1 MDFIFSVKLRSATL
15 EFLLKTLG
23 KIIHTVFICRK
34 ISSFPFLCMVDYIL
48 LSSDTFFCNY
58 VFLLMQL
65 LSLLTHWFYFFLPK
79 LKLCLTFCDL
89 MGYTVGG
96 IPQAR
101 ILEWVAYP
109 FSCRSSWPRNRI
121 GVSCL
126 QANSWTTELPGKPFQ
141 THPLKGKH
149 ILIRICHTVTTV
161 LSLSFPSYMVP
172 ACFFHVSPSLLIYNL
187 GFAPFVP

>member
-1 MDFIFSVKLRSATL
+1 MPQYSEPSNGVILQPLFIQEIILLTYPKDLNTLNMDFIFSVKLRSATL

-34 ISSFPFLCMVDYIL
+34 ISSFPFLCIVDYIL

-65 LSLLTHWFYFFLPK
+65 LSLLTHWFYLFLPK

-89 MGYTVGG
+89 MGYTVDG

-109 FSCRSSWPRNRI
+109 FSCRSS
-121 GVSCL
+121 
-126 QANSWTTELPGKPFQ
+126 
-141 THPLKGKH
+141 
-149 ILIRICHTVTTV
+149 
-161 LSLSFPSYMVP
+161 
-172 ACFFHVSPSLLIYNL
+172 
-187 GFAPFVP
+187 